1 MVYVDNTDPARPA
14 TPLPDVVRT
23 AVRAGRIL
31 R

>member
-23 AVRAGRIL
+23 AAEALL